1 MKRFIH
7 LLVCALV
14 AAAMVLPA
22 GAEPGGALWTRE
34 EAGGAYVTVRV
45 PFPEGEGMSWGQ
57 TRYLGVRY
65 AGTGEPVALTSDY
78 KAGYLFATVP
88 ARDAGR
94 PLEVFQGERFDWTDI
109 QHQNEPM
116 SANTLY
122 IRGVLHGDG
131 EGRLNLEQVL
141 TRAEAF
147 SLLVRLLDLE
157 EGGDPGYRDVAPSDW
172 YYGAVSAARAAGLAA
187 ADETFRPNDSVSRAE
202 FNTMVYRAF
211 RSVGWADPERGE
223 AQDYADSAGIPEWAL
238 EAYQTLGS
246 LSISTIRELD
256 ENGES
261 EPEVER
267 LAQPGQGVTRR
278 EAVGLIDSA
287 LDRLPVYPTQTAID
301 RGFDRAMPVIDGST
315 STYPYTD
322 ALYSAL
328 FHNAGRHPG
337 LPASHSKS
345 HASYERLIRGEVDVL
360 FAATKASIELEEQA
374 KAAGVELEYIPIA
387 YDAMVFFTNEENPAQ
402 GLTIGQLQDIYVR
415 NAYDNWSQVG
425 GPDARLMPYCRNT
438 DSGSHAL
445 REEMILDHGALS
457 LSGDILQGNMS
468 TAMSTALTDVAA
480 ALETSPAGYAI
491 GYSVYYYYLT
501 SETMMVDV
509 TDNRLHLLAID
520 VVAPSD
526 ETIAD
531 GSYPLSA
538 CNYIVLRADTPE
550 DSPARRL
557 AEFMVS
563 PEGQEVVTRAGFGAL
578 QQAKG

>member
-1 MKRFIH
+1 MKRSLS
-7 LLVCALV
+7 LLLCALLMV
-14 AAAMVLPA
+14 SMAPASAARD
-22 GAEPGGALWTRE
+22 GEKLWTRE

-45 PFPEGEGMSWGQ
+45 PYPEGEDMGWAQ

-65 AGTGEPVALTSDY
+65 QETGRPVALTSGY
-78 KAGYLFATVP
+78 RAGYLFATLP
-88 ARDAGR
+88 ARNADR

-109 QHQNEPM
+109 QYQNEPM
-116 SANTLY
+116 SANNLY

-131 EGRLNLEQVL
+131 QGRLNLEQVL

-147 SLLVRLLDLE
+147 TLLVQLLDLE
-157 EGGDPGYRDVAPSDW
+157 AGGEPGYGDVSPSDW

-187 ADETFRPNDSVSRAE
+187 ADSAFRPNDSVSRAE

-211 RSVGWADPERGE
+211 QSLGWIDGE
-223 AQDYADSAGIPEWAL
+223 QSSLPDYADGGEIPDWAL
-238 EAYQTLGS
+238 EAYRALGS
-246 LSISTIRELD
+246 LSISTVRELD
-256 ENGES
+256 ESGES

-267 LAQPGQGVTRR
+267 LAQPGQGATRR
-278 EAVGLIDSA
+278 EAIGLIDSA
-287 LDRLPVYPTQTAID
+287 LNRLPVYPTQAAID
-301 RGFDRAMPVIDGST
+301 YGFDQTMPVIDGST

-328 FHNAGRHPG
+328 FHNAGRHPD

-374 KAAGVELEYIPIA
+374 RAAGVELEYIPIA
-387 YDAMVFFTNEENPAQ
+387 YDAMVFFTNEENPAR
-402 GLTIGQLQDIYVR
+402 GLTIEQLQDIYVR
-415 NAYDNWSQVG
+415 NAYDNWSQTG
-425 GPDARLMPYCRNT
+425 GPDAKLMPYCRNT

-445 REEMILDHGALS
+445 MEALILDHGTLS
-457 LSGDILQGNMS
+457 LSEAILRGNVS
-468 TAMSTALTDVAA
+468 VAMSTALTDVAS
-480 ALETSPAGYAI
+480 ALETGPAGYAL

-501 SETMMVDV
+501 AETMMEDV
-509 TDNRLHLLAID
+509 TENRLHLLEING
-520 VVAPSD
+520 VAPSD

-538 CNYIVLRADTPE
+538 YNYIVLRAGTPE

-557 AEFMVS
+557 AGFMLS

-578 QQAKG
+578 RQAKG